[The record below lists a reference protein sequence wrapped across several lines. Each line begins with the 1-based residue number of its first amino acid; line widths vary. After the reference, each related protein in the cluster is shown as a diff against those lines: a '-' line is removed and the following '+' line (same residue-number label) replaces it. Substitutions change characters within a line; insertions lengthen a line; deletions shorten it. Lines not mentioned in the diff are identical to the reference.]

1 MRSTSTVAHGST
13 EATQEGDS
21 MMNMPSQTSRRSA
34 LKALALA
41 AGTQA
46 AASLPAIG
54 QTQPAYPNRPVRLI
68 VPFPPGG
75 ATDIV
80 PRATPRPMPGRR
92 RGGPGQ
98 SFGVDTRSGASGNIG
113 MAEAARAPADG
124 HTLVLGAPQT
134 LRINPLLFKKGPG
147 FDVARDFGPII
158 VVGSVPNVL
167 VVANKL
173 PVKTTQELIA
183 YARRHVGKL
192 SYGSSSFGGTPH
204 LSSEMFKTMTSTYI
218 VHVPYRGSAPALQ
231 DLIGGQIDMMF
242 DILPASLPHIRAG
255 SVRALAVTTLKRS
268 PSAPDLPTLDES
280 GVAGFDSQGWFAL
293 LAPSGTPNQILERLN
308 AEVNKILR
316 TADFRARMERMG
328 AETAGGS
335 MDDLKQRIHS
345 ESERWG
351 KVIRLANITAD

>member
-1 MRSTSTVAHGST
+1 
-13 EATQEGDS
+13 
-21 MMNMPSQTSRRSA
+21 MMNMPNQTSRRSA

-80 PRATPRPMPGRR
+80 ARAIAERLQAVL
-92 RGGPGQ
+92 GQ
-98 SFGVDTRSGASGNIG
+98 PFVVDNRSGASGNIG

-134 LRINPLLFKKGPG
+134 LTINPLLFKKGPG
-147 FDVARDFGPII
+147 FDVARDFAPII
-158 VVGSVPNVL
+158 VVASVPNVL

-192 SYGSSSFGGTPH
+192 SYGSSSVGGTPH

-242 DILPASLPHIRAG
+242 DNLPASLPHIRAG